1 MEREIEEDRRKNR
14 QRRCVKS
21 VHVWSF
27 FGPYFPP
34 FGLNTERYSVSLCI
48 QSECGKIRTRK
59 TSNMDTSHAVMNI
72 IKKEDEGKKD
82 LYRRKFIKDT
92 IKAYLY

>member
-1 MEREIEEDRRKNR
+1 
-14 QRRCVKS
+14 
-21 VHVWSF
+21 
-27 FGPYFPP
+27 
-34 FGLNTERYSVSLCI
+34 
-48 QSECGKIRTRK
+48 
-59 TSNMDTSHAVMNI
+59 MDTSHAVINI